1 MQHRDKAVTA
11 RYVTDAQRRMD
22 TGWELKD
29 AGNGWWLRR
38 RMADGHIQVRG
49 WYDTES
55 EARAAYLAVTASGK
69 PAPDPEG

>member
-1 MQHRDKAVTA
+1 
-11 RYVTDAQRRMD
+11 MD